1 MYERILDSF
10 REDQIA
16 LDKPADFTD
25 KRNDLE
31 TKFKKEE
38 IKKGDKQIKK
48 DMNEWE
54 DLYEGGPGLR
64 KNEAGITKLADKIN
78 KMMRDSVLK
87 SMKKHT
93 TQIATQDQQ
102 RAIRDTA
109 RVDLEAQ
116 IKKRKTLEFLCSS
129 IFKKNHDLYLQH
141 ETMLDEERKL
151 RSELA
156 ENFQSRMA

>member
-78 KMMRDSVLK
+78 KMMTKVPS
-87 SMKKHT
+87 T
-93 TQIATQDQQ
+93 
-102 RAIRDTA
+102 
-109 RVDLEAQ
+109 
-116 IKKRKTLEFLCSS
+116 SS
-129 IFKKNHDLYLQH
+129 FYNLVFRLYCIDPIF
-141 ETMLDEERKL
+141 
-151 RSELA
+151 
-156 ENFQSRMA
+156 